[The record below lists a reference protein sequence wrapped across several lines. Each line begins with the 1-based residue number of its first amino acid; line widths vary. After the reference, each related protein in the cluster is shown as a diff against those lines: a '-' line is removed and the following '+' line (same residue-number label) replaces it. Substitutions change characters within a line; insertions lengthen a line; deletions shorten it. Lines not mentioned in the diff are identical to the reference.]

1 MSSFPHFWP
10 AELISQRDQCIAEK
24 QNCPV
29 EAVMGAE
36 YVAEVLF
43 YLHPFE
49 SYPYKIKTVPDVPV
63 ETHEVM
69 VVEVVFFS
77 LKRKRMSFL
86 ILYKCAIL

>member
-1 MSSFPHFWP
+1 
-10 AELISQRDQCIAEK
+10 
-24 QNCPV
+24 
-29 EAVMGAE
+29 MGAE

-69 VVEVVFFS
+69 VVEVIFF
-77 LKRKRMSFL
+77 FL
-86 ILYKCAIL
+86 